1 MALTWLHVSDF
12 HLNPSGTYNTD
23 VVLNSLVESVKWHRE
38 TLEWKPDLIFAT
50 GDIADK
56 GQVAVFKEHGGA
68 PAFATTFFD
77 ALLDAAGLHDMRE
90 RLFIV
95 PGNHDVEQKK
105 GIGLI
110 RAIEG
115 IDRKESQKNIDKYFT
130 ESPMY
135 HFKKLDAF
143 SAWYNSYFSALKI
156 SRVFQDK
163 STCEL
168 ISVTI
173 SGVNLYV
180 LLMNSALFCSDDT
193 DSGKLCIGRSC
204 IDPFIQQLKTE
215 KQNHD
220 LAMALVHHPI
230 EFLQTCERK
239 KIRDHLKLHV
249 DLLLLGHDHETD
261 VEPREELLQFTAGA
275 TYQENGS
282 KKALYGR
289 FDGTEIYVFPI
300 CYQDGSEKWR
310 LDTDVFS
317 DEPSH
322 TKSYPVRSRSNPA
335 SSSPVSPETN
345 AQPDNG
351 YERYEALLIAK
362 LDNAPPPLVQHLSAK
377 VSKIFVSLR
386 LSDTWKSE
394 ERHTPEAKA
403 HDRQH
408 DEKGF
413 SPEHVM
419 SVAFK
424 ENHLLLVIGDAG
436 SGKTT
441 LLKHY
446 ALSCLDKERC
456 KDFGFTK
463 PVMVFYLQLRE
474 LKQSGTGYAALPANI
489 CAWAE
494 KRKLAIPEA
503 VFSEWLNQKKTLVL
517 LDGLDEIGELEE
529 RIKVCEWIAEAMTD
543 FSNACFVV
551 TSRQTGYRRDD
562 GIEIPVPLMRA
573 DILDFKIEEQEAFL
587 KKWFTELFLGKL
599 SSGSKEWEESQTKRA
614 HAKAAHIIDF
624 LKKDENKSL
633 RQLAGIPL
641 LLQIMAMLW
650 NKGDKTLDSRASL
663 YKNALDYFLDNQYK
677 QKKRA
682 PQLPVADALGVL
694 APVAFWMQEELEKDE
709 ADSEA
714 MKAKMQDELNKLPKE
729 QNPPEA
735 KTFSDDLINHAG
747 LLVEFGDPD
756 YGATDYAFCHKSFRE
771 YLTGFQLIKNGD
783 KSISGLIDH
792 FSDDWWEEPLR
803 YYFGQI
809 DAERFNNFMRAF
821 FDSPVSTNL
830 PPKKQGLLQTIIS
843 ETPNGKRA
851 IDALCNKLLDPKTT
865 VGRQWVI
872 LECLKTIGKPTAL
885 VALQEFRK
893 KKLAKNDDVT
903 SQTVEV
909 IRALGGEVIDPEAEK
924 PVYGTTRSIFNPNE
938 DNAAYILIKAGSYL
952 DSETKEKKDVEK
964 DLYFAKYPVTNK
976 LYRSFIAAL
985 GEQSGFREKLNEI
998 AKKKTWDAGF
1008 ANYLKDGQ
1016 NDLVTLFRSTHDEDR
1031 KFGGD
1036 DQPVVG
1042 ITWYAAQ
1049 AYCLWLSQ
1057 CAGKSDSYRLP
1068 NEVEWEWAAG
1078 GRQGEAVQKV
1088 RKYPW
1093 ADKPEPT
1100 PTLVNFGMNVG
1111 HTTPVNR
1118 YPEGATPEGLYD
1130 MAGNVWEWT
1139 DSWYGKPGSFRVLRG
1154 GSWYNYAEYCRSAY
1168 RDFLTPDYRNSLV
1181 GFRLVFVP

>member
-12 HLNPSGTYNTD
+12 HLSPSVHYNTD

-168 ISVTI
+168 IPVTI
-173 SGVNLYV
+173 SGVNLCV

-215 KQNHD
+215 TQNHD

-230 EFLQTCERK
+230 EFLQPCERK

-289 FDGTEIYVFPI
+289 FDGTEIDVFPI
-300 CYQDGSEKWR
+300 CYKDGSEKWT

-351 YERYEALLIAK
+351 YGRYEALLISK

-394 ERHTPEAKA
+394 ERHTPEAKV

-419 SVAFK
+419 SEAFK
-424 ENHLLLVIGDAG
+424 ENHLLLVIGDPG

-446 ALSCLDKERC
+446 ALSCLDNERC

-474 LKQSGTGYAALPANI
+474 LKKSDTGYAALPANI

-494 KRKLAIPEA
+494 KRKLALPEA
-503 VFSEWLNQKKTLVL
+503 VCSEWLNQKKTLVL
-517 LDGLDEIGELEE
+517 LDGLDEISELDE
-529 RIKVCEWIAEAMTD
+529 RIKVCEWIAEAMAD

-551 TSRQTGYRRDD
+551 TSRPTGYRRDD
-562 GIEIPVPLMRA
+562 GIEIQVPLMRA

-587 KKWFTELFLGKL
+587 KKWFTEVFLGKL
-599 SSGSKEWEESQTKRA
+599 SSGSKEWKECQIKGA

-624 LKKDENKSL
+624 LKRDENKSL

-650 NKGDKTLDSRASL
+650 NKGDITLDSRASL
-663 YKNALDYFLDNQYK
+663 YKNALDYFLGNQYK

-682 PQLPVADALGVL
+682 PQLPVVDALGVL
-694 APVAFWMQEELEKDE
+694 APIALWMQEELEKDE

-714 MKAKMQDELNKLPKE
+714 MKAKMQDELNKLPTE

-735 KTFSDDLINHAG
+735 KTFSDELINHAG

-783 KSISGLIDH
+783 ESTSKLIKY
-792 FSDDWWEEPLR
+792 FSEDWWEEPLR

-809 DAERFNNFMRAF
+809 DAKTFNNFMQCF
-821 FDSPVSTNL
+821 FNSPISEEL
-830 PPKKQGLLQTIIS
+830 PQKKQALLRTIIE
-843 ETPNGKRA
+843 ETPKGKRK
-851 IDALCNKLLDPKTT
+851 IDALCTRLLDPGTT
-865 VGRQWVI
+865 ASRQWVI
-872 LECLKTIGKPTAL
+872 LDCMKTIRNSKAL
-885 VALQEFRK
+885 ETLQQFRAK
-893 KKLAKNDDVT
+893 ELAKNDTLDVT
-903 SQTVEV
+903 GRTAEV
-909 IRALGGEVIDPEAEK
+909 IRTLGGKVI
-924 PVYGTTRSIFNPNE
+924 GTTPSIVNPNE
-938 DNAAYILIKAGSYL
+938 HNAEYILIPKGSYL
-952 DSETKEKKDVEK
+952 ESKTKEQKDVEK
-964 DLYFAKYPVTNK
+964 ALYFAKYPVTNK
-976 LYRSFIAAL
+976 RYRSFIAAL
-985 GEQSGFREKLNEI
+985 ANSKELRDKLNEI
-998 AKKKTWDAGF
+998 AQNNGWDSEF
-1008 ANYLKDGQ
+1008 AKYLNDGN
-1016 NDLVTLFRSTHDEDR
+1016 NDLVALFRSTYDEDR

-1042 ITWYAAQ
+1042 ITWYAAK
-1049 AYCLWLSQ
+1049 AYALWLSQ
-1057 CAGKSDSYRLP
+1057 LKGKLDSYRLP

-1078 GRQGEAVQKV
+1078 GRQGEAVQEV
-1088 RKYPW
+1088 REYPW
-1093 ADKPEPT
+1093 ADNKGQPNPK
-1100 PTLVNFGMNVG
+1100 LLNYNGNVG
-1111 HTTPVNR
+1111 ATTPVGS

-1139 DSWYGKPGSFRVLRG
+1139 DSWYDESASLRVLRG
-1154 GSWYNYAEYCRSAY
+1154 GSWYYTAEFCRSAY
-1168 RDFLTPDYRNSLV
+1168 RYSFTPGLRLSTI